1 MAAQVTR
8 GYGVLEGLLA
18 RKRCAMANRL
28 IPDAARRGRILD
40 IGCGTHP
47 YFLLHTKFSERYGL
61 DKVVRPEDQALF
73 ARQGIELAN
82 HELAADA
89 DLPHAGDAFDVVTML
104 AVFEHIPPA
113 CLGGLL
119 REIHRVLKPG
129 GHYILTTPNWW
140 TDPILKT
147 LALLRLVSPD
157 EIHEHQDAYRAEAI
171 GDLLVKAGFSADGI
185 TAGRFELGMN
195 IWVMARK

>member
-8 GYGVLEGLLA
+8 GYGVFEELLA

-28 IPDAARRGRILD
+28 IPDAVRQGCILD

-47 YFLLHTKFSERYGL
+47 YFLLHTAFAEKHGL
-61 DKVVRPEDQALF
+61 DKVVQPDDQALF
-73 ARQGIELAN
+73 ARQGIRLAN
-82 HELAADA
+82 HDLAATA
-89 DLPHAGDAFDVVTML
+89 SLPHAADSFDVVAML

-113 CLGGLL
+113 HLTGML
-119 REIHRVLKPG
+119 REIQRVLKPG

-140 TDPILKT
+140 TDPILKI
-147 LALLRLVSPD
+147 LALLRLVSPE
-157 EIHEHQDAYRAEAI
+157 EIHEHQDAYRAETI
-171 GDLLVKAGFSADGI
+171 RDLLVKAGFAADAI
-185 TAGRFELGMN
+185 ESGRFELGMN